1 MFLSTLLLFSFITI
15 LEANFCSIGD
25 WGGANLND
33 FHSIDEYVVS
43 NQLGKTAA
51 QLNISFIINVGDN
64 HYYSGTE
71 STMDPLWKIDYEDV
85 FTNPSLFV
93 PWYSVLGNH
102 DYGKNAQSQVDYIS
116 PKKNRWK
123 MPARYYYHREH
134 IGTNSEGGEEFTSI
148 IFLDSSPCINFYRN
162 INSNNIPISSKFY
175 SNIMK
180 ESCNDQYN
188 WLKTTL
194 KRISKN
200 DWFIVVSHHP
210 LEQIDA
216 IDFMSLLQNS
226 TMSLYFAGHEHL
238 LRNYQFEKYVKQYHI
253 ISGAGSFVSV
263 ENGRAEQ
270 EEKTNNNNISDIN
283 KINLLYE
290 EIIAGFTAHVF
301 INDFRTIV
309 TSFVNYLGNIV
320 YSFEVHK

>member
-1 MFLSTLLLFSFITI
+1 MIYSTLLLSLVVLID
-15 LEANFCSIGD
+15 ANFCSIGD
-25 WGGANLND
+25 WGGANLKD
-33 FHSIDEYVVS
+33 FHSIDEHVVS
-43 NQLGKTAA
+43 NQLGKTAT

-102 DYGKNAQSQVDYIS
+102 DYGKNPQSQVDYIS
-116 PKKNRWK
+116 PNNNRWK
-123 MPARYYYHREH
+123 MQSRYYFKRQH
-134 IGTNSEGGEEFTSI
+134 IGTNSEGGEEFLSM
-148 IFLDSSPCINFYRN
+148 IFLDSTPCVNAYRI
-162 INSNNIPISSKFY
+162 INSNYIPISSKFY
-175 SNIMK
+175 SNIM
-180 ESCNDQYN
+180 EQSCFDQYN
-188 WLKTTL
+188 WLKNTL
-194 KRISKN
+194 KGISKN
-200 DWFIVVSHHP
+200 DWFVVVAHHP
-210 LEQIDA
+210 LEQIDTF
-216 IDFMSLLQNS
+216 DFTSLLQNS
-226 TMSLYFAGHEHL
+226 TMILYFAGHEHL
-238 LRNYQFEKYVKQYHI
+238 LRNYQFEKNLKQYHI

-270 EEKTNNNNISDIN
+270 EEKTKNSNIDNNN

-290 EIIAGFTAHVF
+290 EIIGGFTAHVF

-309 TSFVNYLGNIV
+309 SSFVNYLGNIV